1 VVSVSVYHLMVDW
14 MVMMGLVLVLVWVVV
29 LV

>member
-1 VVSVSVYHLMVDW
+1 VVVVSVSVYHLMVDW
-14 MVMMGLVLVLVWVVV
+14 MVMMGLVLVWVVV